1 MRISDWSS
9 DVCSS
14 DLITYLASTT
24 PATSTAT
31 TSSGTPGLTP
41 GVITIGLSGF
51 VVPRILEDGRV
62 FLQINMSLSELVGE
76 IQSITSNGQTIQIPR
91 KSTRAI
97 PIKTT
102 LQSGQTMINAG
113 YERISDQINRVGTG
127 NPDFPL
133 LGGLRGASSERS
145 SLVVMIT
152 PLVLDMA
159 RNAEIGRAHV

>member
-1 MRISDWSS
+1 MCTVISILCNCFFSS
-9 DVCSS
+9 RRRHTRCALV
-14 DLITYLASTT
+14 T
-24 PATSTAT
+24 
-31 TSSGTPGLTP
+31 
-41 GVITIGLSGF
+41 GVQTCALPI
-51 VVPRILEDGRV
+51 
-62 FLQINMSLSELVGE
+62 LQINMSLSELVGE

-133 LGGLRGASSERS
+133 LGGLRGRSEERRVGQECVS
-145 SLVVMIT
+145 TCRLRWS
-152 PLVLDMA
+152 PY
-159 RNAEIGRAHV
+159 H

>member
-91 KSTRAI
+91 KSTRAL
-97 PIKTT
+97 PITT
-102 LQSGQTMINAG
+102 KMQCKPEESGAG
-113 YERISDQINRVGTG
+113 KKREMTG
-127 NPDFPL
+127 
-133 LGGLRGASSERS
+133 RTR
-145 SLVVMIT
+145 
-152 PLVLDMA
+152 
-159 RNAEIGRAHV
+159 